1 MPPNYTQIYHDMLQ
15 IDHPEKLQ
23 DPKIMDLLQ
32 NLRTTDDVLN
42 LNKKLFKPSKDN
54 QRDNQQLRS
63 YDEQTILKLLRYQ
76 RRHGFSISYMSKKYG
91 ISRTTLSKWNKIFE
105 KQL

>member
-15 IDHPEKLQ
+15 I
-23 DPKIMDLLQ
+23 
-32 NLRTTDDVLN
+32 
-42 LNKKLFKPSKDN
+42 
-54 QRDNQQLRS
+54 
-63 YDEQTILKLLRYQ
+63 DEQTILKLLRYQ